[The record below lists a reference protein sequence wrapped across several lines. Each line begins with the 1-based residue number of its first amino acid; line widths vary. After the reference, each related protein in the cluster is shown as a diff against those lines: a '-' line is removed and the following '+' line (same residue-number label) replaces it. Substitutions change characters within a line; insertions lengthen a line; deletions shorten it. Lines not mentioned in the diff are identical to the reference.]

1 MLEATYIINFLGM
14 ILLPIISLGI
24 VFWMKPR
31 FAATTNL
38 EAQTQLNKTVTSS
51 SQE

>member
-24 VFWMKPR
+24 MFWKKSK
-31 FAATTNL
+31 FAEMANL
-38 EAQTQLNKTVTSS
+38 EEQTPLNETVTSS
-51 SQE
+51 GEE